1 MKIYLTGFIL
11 SVTFSACSKPVEN
24 TKPVIE
30 NITESVYAAGI
41 VKAKNQY
48 EVFSTVN
55 GLISKI
61 LVTEGDTVN
70 KGDALLI
77 VQNETARLNKDNAQ
91 LSADYNAFN
100 ASQDKLNELKLN
112 IDQAKNKMDNDGV
125 LVQRQQNLWS
135 QNIGSKNEVEQR
147 ELTLKNSTA
156 AFEAASLQYKELKR
170 QLNFAA
176 QQAQNNLSINISLAK
191 DFTVKSE
198 TNGRVYDILKEQG
211 EMLNTQTPVAIIGD
225 ASAFLLELQVDEYD
239 IARIRLGQKIMLK
252 LDSYKG
258 QVFEATVTKINPIM
272 NDRSR
277 TFKVEA
283 GFTTKPPALF
293 PNLTAE
299 ANIIIQSKEKA
310 LLVPRN
316 YIINDSFVMM
326 ENKEQRRVTIGL
338 KDYQKAEILSGL
350 TAADVIL
357 KPAAK

>member
-11 SVTFSACSKPVEN
+11 SVTFFACSKPVEN

-125 LVQRQQNLWS
+125 LVQRQQNL
-135 QNIGSKNEVEQR
+135 
-147 ELTLKNSTA
+147 
-156 AFEAASLQYKELKR
+156 
-170 QLNFAA
+170 
-176 QQAQNNLSINISLAK
+176 
-191 DFTVKSE
+191 
-198 TNGRVYDILKEQG
+198 
-211 EMLNTQTPVAIIGD
+211 
-225 ASAFLLELQVDEYD
+225 
-239 IARIRLGQKIMLK
+239 
-252 LDSYKG
+252 
-258 QVFEATVTKINPIM
+258 
-272 NDRSR
+272 
-277 TFKVEA
+277 
-283 GFTTKPPALF
+283 
-293 PNLTAE
+293 
-299 ANIIIQSKEKA
+299 
-310 LLVPRN
+310 
-316 YIINDSFVMM
+316 
-326 ENKEQRRVTIGL
+326 
-338 KDYQKAEILSGL
+338 
-350 TAADVIL
+350 
-357 KPAAK
+357 